1 LGRAPSLAIRSSA
14 KLIKAK
20 ANTMEALNFTFL
32 VFGVIIVIAVPICSG
47 IDKLHNKLRSPSPQT
62 RGHAALVVG
71 GLLLASIL
79 IWSAWLALDSL
90 PHHQTQANRDFGDV
104 LMAGEAARAKLRE
117 QEAKASPIQSQFD
130 RDGAEFTK
138 ILGMSYGMTIYY
150 KFDNQPFGYVKDF
163 NWSKVEIVSLNDGSA
178 TWYDRSFISA
188 NYVTKK

>member
-1 LGRAPSLAIRSSA
+1 MTSA
-14 KLIKAK
+14 NRPFEIPKPQAGDGFTKFPEPARDKASKNPFNFLFMLII
-20 ANTMEALNFTFL
+20 
-32 VFGVIIVIAVPICSG
+32 GIAVYI
-47 IDKLHNKLRSPSPQT
+47 
-62 RGHAALVVG
+62 VG
-71 GLLLASIL
+71 VSAYYVFLGLPVPKDLQSK
-79 IWSAWLALDSL
+79 
-90 PHHQTQANRDFGDV
+90 DFGDV

-150 KFDNQPFGYVKDF
+150 KFDKQPFGYVKDF